1 MGCASR
7 GIRREAAR
15 GRERGFTLVELIV
28 VITIIGL
35 LAAAAVLALPDA
47 GGGLRAEAER
57 FAARAKAAQEEAVIN
72 ARSTALRVD
81 ASGYAISRSESG
93 AWREGARFAWESGTQ
108 PDFGTS
114 AQGRTVFDATGLADP
129 LEVNLRRGS
138 DRAQVVIGSDGEIDV
153 RR

>member
-1 MGCASR
+1 MGSGHPLAR
-7 GIRREAAR
+7 HEAAR
-15 GRERGFTLVELIV
+15 LRERGFTLVELIV
-28 VITIIGL
+28 VMTIIGL
-35 LAAAAVLALPDA
+35 LAAAAVLAIPEA

-72 ARSTALRVD
+72 SRSTALRVD
-81 ASGYAISRSESG
+81 PGGYAIARSDG
-93 AWREGARFAWESGTQ
+93 GRWREGARFAWEKGTQ
-108 PDFGTS
+108 PDFGTA